1 MSRLIDQ
8 INGPQDLKGLAL
20 EQLTQLAQELREII
34 IETTSLNGG
43 HVAPSLGVV
52 ELVIGLHYC
61 FDSPK
66 DKLIFDVGHQTYAHK
81 LLTGRRDRFHTLRQY
96 GGICGFPRLCE
107 SEHDAFGTGHGST
120 SIAAALGYAR
130 ARDVRGTDEK
140 VVALIGDGAMLGGMV
155 WEALNSASHA
165 KTDLI
170 VVINDNEMSIARN
183 IGALPN
189 YLARL
194 RSDPHYLRTKQAF
207 ESLVSRL
214 PRGDQMIGGI
224 ERMKDGFKHL
234 LVPGMVFEE
243 LGFTYLGPI
252 DGHNLPTVIAAF
264 QDAQAIGGPVVVH
277 TCTVKG
283 KGYPRAEEDAR
294 RFHGCGPYEIETGDS
309 ASSSDRPSFSQVF
322 GDTMIQI
329 AEADPRVVAVT
340 AAMPDGTG
348 LREFADRFPD
358 RLFDVGMAEQTAV
371 TFAAGLVLGGLRP
384 VVAIYSTFLQRAY
397 DQLLHDVCLQNLP
410 VVFALDRAGL
420 VGNDGPTHH
429 GVFDLSYLCQLP
441 NMVVMA
447 PKDEN
452 ELRQMIY
459 TAVYHEGGP
468 VAVRYPR
475 GSALGVPTDG
485 ALQPL
490 PLGKGEL
497 LREGTDVGLLA
508 LGSTVATAVDAAARL
523 EGEGLSV
530 AVANL
535 RFAKPLDEDLIV
547 ELAETTDHLF
557 TLEENVLSG
566 GFGSQVAQLLRG
578 KDCRG
583 TLLTTLGI
591 PDRFVPHGTQAE
603 LRRDL
608 GLDAEGIAAA
618 ALSACGRTA
627 SVRGGTEPGG
637 YGERAASADARSV

>member
-1 MSRLIDQ
+1 
-8 INGPQDLKGLAL
+8 
-20 EQLTQLAQELREII
+20 
-34 IETTSLNGG
+34 
-43 HVAPSLGVV
+43 
-52 ELVIGLHYC
+52 
-61 FDSPK
+61 
-66 DKLIFDVGHQTYAHK
+66 
-81 LLTGRRDRFHTLRQY
+81 
-96 GGICGFPRLCE
+96 
-107 SEHDAFGTGHGST
+107 
-120 SIAAALGYAR
+120 
-130 ARDVRGTDEK
+130 
-140 VVALIGDGAMLGGMV
+140 
-155 WEALNSASHA
+155 
-165 KTDLI
+165 
-170 VVINDNEMSIARN
+170 
-183 IGALPN
+183 
-189 YLARL
+189 
-194 RSDPHYLRTKQAF
+194 
-207 ESLVSRL
+207 
-214 PRGDQMIGGI
+214 
-224 ERMKDGFKHL
+224 
-234 LVPGMVFEE
+234 
-243 LGFTYLGPI
+243 
-252 DGHNLPTVIAAF
+252 
-264 QDAQAIGGPVVVH
+264 
-277 TCTVKG
+277 
-283 KGYPRAEEDAR
+283 
-294 RFHGCGPYEIETGDS
+294 
-309 ASSSDRPSFSQVF
+309 
-322 GDTMIQI
+322 
-329 AEADPRVVAVT
+329 
-340 AAMPDGTG
+340 
-348 LREFADRFPD
+348 
-358 RLFDVGMAEQTAV
+358 
-371 TFAAGLVLGGLRP
+371 
-384 VVAIYSTFLQRAY
+384 
-397 DQLLHDVCLQNLP
+397 
-410 VVFALDRAGL
+410 
-420 VGNDGPTHH
+420 
-429 GVFDLSYLCQLP
+429 
-441 NMVVMA
+441 MVVMA

-459 TAVYHEGGP
+459 TAVYHEDGP

-475 GSALGVPTDG
+475 GSALGVPTAA